1 MLKLLVLLSKRQ
13 PPSSRLRMTGCFGEF
28 RKHGIEPTALPIPSG
43 PVGRIRMLREA
54 ARHDVVVIQ
63 KKTSLHGFELKLL
76 QRANPR
82 LVFDMDDAVMFH
94 ELEHHQPLTG
104 KNFLK
109 FLRTINHC
117 AAVVAGNRFLAGFA
131 EPNCQHVIVLPTPVD
146 TARYRLKDYDMPSD
160 TVTVGWLGVSGNLHY
175 LERLAPVFQLLAEE
189 FPQFRLKIVSNDF
202 IDIPGVRVIKER
214 WTLETEIDSLRSFDI
229 GIMPLDDTLWARGKC
244 GYKILQ
250 YFGVG
255 IPAVASPVGIN
266 TEFVSQGVTGM
277 QADNL
282 DAWLLALRR
291 LIDDPALR
299 RSMGLAAYDRLHAN
313 HALTQYTRRYS
324 ELILDLAARDDVT
337 PGKPARIEK
346 RCDMGVCSGK

>member
-1 MLKLLVLLSKRQ
+1 
-13 PPSSRLRMTGCFGEF
+13 MTACFDEF
-28 RKHGIEPTALPIPSG
+28 RKHGIEPTALPIPSDL
-43 PVGRIRMLREA
+43 VGRIKMLREA

-63 KKTSLHGFELKLL
+63 KKTSFHSFELKLL
-76 QRANPR
+76 RHANPR

-109 FLRTINHC
+109 FLRTIDHC

-131 EPNCQHVIVLPTPVD
+131 EPNCRRVIVLPTPID
-146 TARYRLKDYDMPSD
+146 TTRYRLKDYDTPSD

-175 LERLAPVFQLLAEE
+175 LQRLAPVFQSLAKE

-202 IDIPGVRVIKER
+202 IDIPGVPVIKER
-214 WTLETEIDSLRSFDI
+214 WSLEMEIDSLRSFDI

-255 IPAVASPVGIN
+255 VPAVASPVGIN
-266 TEFVSQGVTGM
+266 SEFIRDGISGYLTIDLAEWGH
-277 QADNL
+277 
-282 DAWLLALRR
+282 ALRK
-291 LIDDPALR
+291 LVQEKER
-299 RSMGLAAYDRLHAN
+299 RMSMGLAAHEYLCAN
-313 HALTQYTRRYS
+313 HTIERYIYKYVELTLPPKNVLFS
-324 ELILDLAARDDVT
+324 
-337 PGKPARIEK
+337 
-346 RCDMGVCSGK
+346 

>member
-1 MLKLLVLLSKRQ
+1 MLKLLVLLTKRQ
-13 PPSSRLRMTGCFGEF
+13 PPSSRLRMTACFDDF
-28 RKHGIEPTALPIPSG
+28 RKHDIEPTALPIPSD
-43 PVGRIRMLREA
+43 PLRRIHMLREA

-63 KKTSLHGFELKLL
+63 KKTSLHSFELKMLR
-76 QRANPR
+76 RANPR

-109 FLRTINHC
+109 FVRTIDHC

-131 EPNCQHVIVLPTPVD
+131 EPNCKQVIVLPTPVD
-146 TARYRLKDYDMPSD
+146 TAHYRLKDYNTPSD

-175 LERLAPVFQLLAEE
+175 LERLAPVFQALAEE

-202 IDIPGVRVIKER
+202 IDISGVPIIKER
-214 WTLETEIDSLRSFDI
+214 WSLETEIDSLRSFDI

-255 IPAVASPVGIN
+255 VAAVASPVGIN
-266 TEFVSQGVTGM
+266 TEFVEDGKTG
-277 QADNL
+277 ALASSVKD
-282 DAWLLALRR
+282 WELALRK
-291 LIDDPALR
+291 LIISPEIR
-299 RSMGLAAYDRLHAN
+299 RANGAAG
-313 HALTQYTRRYS
+313 HALLLEKYSREQYVKQYANLLGNLSDR
-324 ELILDLAARDDVT
+324 
-337 PGKPARIEK
+337 
-346 RCDMGVCSGK
+346 